1 MTVPRPIADSRS
13 TAGSPARHLEGN
25 SLPHTTLPLA
35 PLPTERRSGLDAVL
49 AARPS
54 IEAFA
59 QRAVA
64 SGLPSVY
71 LLGSGGGLVAH
82 GVLQYELE
90 RRATHF
96 PAFVLSA
103 NEFIYRHP
111 AQLMPGSL
119 VVVASNTGMTTEVVR
134 AAEVAKSRGATVAA
148 VTRLPESPVAKAS
161 DVAWTYPD
169 DDDGVGDPKQLAL
182 ALLGNSLLH
191 ETGDLSLTDYTARV
205 ASLEALPDVM
215 LEACQQTEEL
225 NRRIAAE
232 LAPAPIIYVLGAG
245 PNHAIAYGFA
255 MCYLQ
260 EMQWKHAASF
270 DSAEFLHGAMEVV
283 VDDVPVIVLIG
294 EAETRPI
301 DERAWAFVE
310 KYTRRGFAI
319 DTRDLALTGIAPEA
333 RGYASAFVLSA
344 LTGRLAH
351 HFEAATGHALK
362 LRRYM
367 FQVEY

>member
-1 MTVPRPIADSRS
+1 
-13 TAGSPARHLEGN
+13 
-25 SLPHTTLPLA
+25 
-35 PLPTERRSGLDAVL
+35 VL

-59 QRAVA
+59 QRVVA

-82 GVLQYELE
+82 GLLHYELE

-283 VDDVPVIVLIG
+283 VDDVPVIVLMG

-301 DERAWAFVE
+301 DERARAFVE
-310 KYTRRGFAI
+310 KYTRRGFVI